1 VATDNDRD
9 SRGLR
14 VATSLGIQDAG
25 RVLRDFATYLP
36 TQAVPALAG
45 FFVLPILARR
55 LFPTELGV
63 LAIGQTLATL
73 GWTVTASWLAAAII
87 REFPGHAQGNDITGF
102 RRRLVRGVAIVAAA
116 FAVFSA
122 LVVLASLFAA
132 PVEENLPWILWAA
145 GGLVLENLAVALF
158 AASLRTRAYAI
169 TEVLA
174 RVLGIGLGT
183 ALVFEGYN
191 VAGYLVGLA
200 AASTTLGA
208 VALVVGWPRRHDAP
222 PSTSPP
228 RIGPW
233 LRYGVPASSAA
244 VAVWGLN
251 FVDRYLLALFE
262 DAGAVG
268 VYTIGN
274 VIGDKAVSLPMYAF
288 FAAAS
293 PLLMTAFE
301 RRGRDEVERLM
312 RAYTRIVLLV
322 GLPAIAFVAA
332 TATDLIDLLTGR
344 PAFYDDAAPV
354 APLIAAG
361 SLLYSLAAI
370 GSIGLSVAKRTGPL
384 VIGSVT
390 GLVVNIVANLILIPP
405 FGILGS
411 AVATPI
417 GMAAYLMTAYL
428 YAHRYASWSFPLPTL
443 VRATTASVL
452 AYVAAVLSASALESS
467 FAGIVVATI
476 AGGAVYVSTLLVFGE
491 REASA

>member
-1 VATDNDRD
+1 VATDTERD
-9 SRGLR
+9 GRGVRL
-14 VATSLGIQDAG
+14 ATSLGVQDAG

-45 FFVLPILARR
+45 FLVLPILARR

-87 REFPGHAQGNDITGF
+87 RELPAHAAEADYLGF
-102 RRRLVRGVAIVAAA
+102 RRRLERGLAIVAVA
-116 FAVFSA
+116 FAVFA
-122 LVVLASLFAA
+122 GIVVLASFVAK
-132 PVEENLPWILWAA
+132 PIEENLPWILWAA

-191 VAGYLVGLA
+191 VAGYLIGLA
-200 AASTTLGA
+200 AASTALGA
-208 VALVVGWPRRHDAP
+208 VGLAVGWPRRHDSP
-222 PSTSPP
+222 SPP
-228 RIGPW
+228 TRPAIEPW

-251 FVDRYLLALFE
+251 FVDRYLLGALE
-262 DAGAVG
+262 NAGAVG

-274 VIGDKAVSLPMYAF
+274 VVGDKAVSLPMYAF

-293 PLLMTAFE
+293 PLLVTAFE
-301 RRGRDEVERLM
+301 RKGRDEVERLM

-322 GLPAIAFVAA
+322 GVPAIAFVAA
-332 TATDLIDLLTGR
+332 TARDLIDLLTGR
-344 PAFYDDAAPV
+344 PVLYDDAVSV
-354 APLIAAG
+354 APLIAVG
-361 SLLYSLAAI
+361 SLLYALAGIGAI
-370 GSIGLSVAKRTGPL
+370 GLAIAKRTGPL
-384 VIGSVT
+384 VWSSGA

-411 AVATPI
+411 AIATPI
-417 GMAAYLMTAYL
+417 GMAAYLGAAYFHAHH
-428 YAHRYASWSFPLPTL
+428 YARWSFPVPTL
-443 VRATTASVL
+443 ARA
-452 AYVAAVLSASALESS
+452 VAASLAAFAAARLVDSLFESN
-467 FAGIVVATI
+467 FADIVFAVI
-476 AGGAVYVSTLLVFGE
+476 VGGAVYAGVLLALGE